1 MWSWGRLQGSG
12 CQDPGGSVRL
22 RQPLFGAWRKV
33 VRLHTDE
40 CGAGGMVEGKWAAE
54 LYQPDSPIFFTAVG
68 GQTIC

>member
-1 MWSWGRLQGSG
+1 M
-12 CQDPGGSVRL
+12 
-22 RQPLFGAWRKV
+22 
-33 VRLHTDE
+33 RLHTDE